1 MPDGGRPIVN
11 PTLRVTAL
19 ADISRRGKGR
29 RRIEVTD
36 PRTLRLLLATAAGG
50 GRPRLDRGLARRL
63 LREGILVRPA
73 EVPGEVDLDP
83 RLGPT
88 GLPRTPAAAG
98 EAGGRL
104 RAGCRLS
111 RGPGLPAAIAR
122 RLGSVEPFLPAEDI
136 LWVRHPG
143 SGMQLPYTL
152 TPEVERA
159 VRRLRRGRAT
169 LPGSITS
176 VLRAV
181 GAVGAPGDVARE
193 RAAWQ
198 RRVRGWRRALRASG
212 HAVLRDLFT
221 PIVVTAVRAYC
232 RRLEREGYL
241 LGGDARRRG
250 RPVVHDEPLL
260 AFLGAQLA
268 AVVRQVTRERA
279 SSTFS
284 FLRIYDPGAALAPHR
299 DNPVARWN
307 IDLVVGGEPP
317 PSRRTAWPFWIA
329 ARPGR
334 RAVRLGLGDAVLYR
348 GTHLTHWRAAQPAG
362 RSTVLACFHYGPGNS
377 G

>member
-169 LPGSITS
+169 PPGSITS

-193 RAAWQ
+193 RAAWR

-221 PIVVTAVRAYC
+221 PIVVTAVRTYC

-250 RPVVHDEPLL
+250 RPLVHDEPLL

-268 AVVRQVTRERA
+268 AVVARSPA
-279 SSTFS
+279 S
-284 FLRIYDPGAALAPHR
+284 
-299 DNPVARWN
+299 AR
-307 IDLVVGGEPP
+307 PR
-317 PSRRTAWPFWIA
+317 PSRFSGSTTPAPPWRPIGTIRSRAGTSTSSSA
-329 ARPGR
+329 ASLRPAGAPPGPSGSRPGR
-334 RAVRLGLGDAVLYR
+334 DAAR
-348 GTHLTHWRAAQPAG
+348 CDWGWGTPCCTAA
-362 RSTVLACFHYGPGNS
+362 RT
-377 G
+377 